1 MATKKITELVEITT
15 AADDDVLPIVDVSL
29 DVTNKITAANLIK
42 SKQDTITG
50 GATTITTSDLTASR
64 ALVSD
69 GSGKVAVSDVT
80 STELGYLDGVTS
92 AVQTQVDAKIAK
104 FDGTTYDI
112 NALSAVTQAEYDALT
127 PSATTIYFII

>member
-1 MATKKITELVEITT
+1 MATKKITDLVEITT

-29 DVTNKITAANLIK
+29 DITNKITAANLIK

-50 GATTITTSDLTASR
+50 GATTITSSDLTASR

-92 AVQTQVDAKIAK
+92 AIQTQVDAKIAK
-104 FDGTTYDI
+104 SDGTTYDI

>member
-1 MATKKITELVEITT
+1 MATKKITDLVEITT

-29 DVTNKITAANLIK
+29 DVTTKITAANLIK

-50 GATTITTSDLTASR
+50 GATTITTSDLTVSR

-92 AVQTQVDAKIAK
+92 AIQTQVDAKIAK
-104 FDGTTYDI
+104 SDGTTYDI